1 MDSSIGHGAMNKPT
15 IFINR
20 HDMSAEQ
27 KRFYARI
34 EAARSEYRGLGYRGP
49 LPRATRAKRSRS
61 RRPELAIAAS
71 VVALLAVWPLNPLE
85 TQAPSEVAVFGN
97 ESPKSLSLAR
107 SIIPKMNK
115 APSSLFAD
123 KPRLSARHRLSFRAP
138 ARPVK
143 ASPGYANDANHANDG

>member
-1 MDSSIGHGAMNKPT
+1 MNKPSV
-15 IFINR
+15 FINR

-27 KRFYARI
+27 KRFYVQI
-34 EAARSEYRGLGYRGP
+34 EAARSEYRGLCYSGP
-49 LPRATRAKRSRS
+49 LPSATRAKRN

-71 VVALLAVWPLNPLE
+71 VVVLLAVWLLNPLE
-85 TQAPSEVAVFGN
+85 TQVPSEVAVFGN
-97 ESPKSLSLAR
+97 ESPKSLSLAG

-143 ASPGYANDANHANDG
+143 ASPGYADDANHANDG

>member
-1 MDSSIGHGAMNKPT
+1 MNSSIGRGAMNKPT
-15 IFINR
+15 VFINR
-20 HDMSAEQ
+20 HDMSTEQ
-27 KRFYARI
+27 KRFYVRI

-49 LPRATRAKRSRS
+49 LPRATRAKRR

-71 VVALLAVWPLNPLE
+71 VVALLAVWPQLNPLE
-85 TQAPSEVAVFGN
+85 TQVPSEVAVFGN
-97 ESPKSLSLAR
+97 EPSKSLSLAG

-115 APSSLFAD
+115 SPSSLFAD

-143 ASPGYANDANHANDG
+143 ASPGYVNDANHANDG

>member
-1 MDSSIGHGAMNKPT
+1 MDSPIGHGAMNKPT
-15 IFINR
+15 VFINR

-27 KRFYARI
+27 KRFYVRI
-34 EAARSEYRGLGYRGP
+34 EAARSEYRGLCYRGP
-49 LPRATRAKRSRS
+49 LPSATRARRS

-71 VVALLAVWPLNPLE
+71 VLALLAVWLFNPSE

-97 ESPKSLSLAR
+97 ESPKSLSLAG

-115 APSSLFAD
+115 VPSSLFAD

-143 ASPGYANDANHANDG
+143 ASPSYANHANHANDG

>member
-1 MDSSIGHGAMNKPT
+1 MDSPIGHGAMNKPT
-15 IFINR
+15 VFINR

-27 KRFYARI
+27 KRFYVRI
-34 EAARSEYRGLGYRGP
+34 EAARSEYRGLCYRGP
-49 LPRATRAKRSRS
+49 LPSATRAKRS

-71 VVALLAVWPLNPLE
+71 VVALLALWLFNPLE
-85 TQAPSEVAVFGN
+85 TQIPSEVAVFGN
-97 ESPKSLSLAR
+97 ERPKSLSLAR

-138 ARPVK
+138 TRPVK
-143 ASPGYANDANHANDG
+143 ASPGYVNDANHANDG

>member
-1 MDSSIGHGAMNKPT
+1 MNKPT

-27 KRFYARI
+27 RRFYAQI

-49 LPRATRAKRSRS
+49 LPRATRARRS

-85 TQAPSEVAVFGN
+85 TQVPPEVAVFGN
-97 ESPKSLSLAR
+97 ESPKSLSLAGR
-107 SIIPKMNK
+107 IIPKMNK

-123 KPRLSARHRLSFRAP
+123 KPRLQAKHRLSFRAP

-143 ASPGYANDANHANDG
+143 DSLGYENDG